1 MVIGSFANPIPKLID
16 FFRGQCPIIRAVSL
30 DVTVHRRHELPN
42 RHLIDLL
49 RGEPNH
55 GAGPVYRSKSQL
67 SVWEFVKLASV

>member
-1 MVIGSFANPIPKLID
+1 MVIGSFANPIPKLIN
-16 FFRGQCPIIRAVSL
+16 FLCRQPAIIWRVGFDVAVN
-30 DVTVHRRHELPN
+30 RRHELPN
-42 RHLIDLL
+42 RHLVDLL